1 MPGTPAAQVLCVE
14 RDRGFTRYDVLC
26 PYCHRVHHHQWLGTD
41 TTFAVAAPC
50 SDALRYRMRLPG
62 RDDNAMSSVEPNWTE

>member
-1 MPGTPAAQVLCVE
+1 VWSGIAASRVTTFCA
-14 RDRGFTRYDVLC
+14 RIAI
-26 PYCHRVHHHQWLGTD
+26 RVHHHQWLGTD

-50 SDALRYRMRLPG
+50 SDALRYRVRLPG